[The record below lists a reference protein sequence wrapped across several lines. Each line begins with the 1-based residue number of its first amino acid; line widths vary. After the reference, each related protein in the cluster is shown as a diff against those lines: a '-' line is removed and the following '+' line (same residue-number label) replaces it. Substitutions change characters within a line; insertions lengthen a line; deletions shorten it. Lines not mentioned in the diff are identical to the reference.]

1 MPKNLQKVQK
11 HIAKK
16 RGVVEALHENSRDAK
31 LLRRAGARNDKLAR
45 VASVMSKARQSYGTE
60 SVAGCP
66 DVSVLTVLAWTVD
79 RVAFFQEAIG
89 EASGPLSDSEMM
101 DLVTRYDNLGGPLT
115 QVES

>member
-16 RGVVEALHENSRDAK
+16 RGVIEALHENSRDAK

-45 VASVMSKARQSYGTE
+45 VASVMSKARQSYGMDSGEDHYNVSSLTFLA
-60 SVAGCP
+60 SV
-66 DVSVLTVLAWTVD
+66 VD

-89 EASGPLSDSEMM
+89 EASGPLSDDDMM
-101 DLVTRYDNLGGPLT
+101 ELVTRYGIVLQFVGRH
-115 QVES
+115 